1 MLVDTHI
8 HLADNT
14 YLEILDEIIE
24 EAKGRF
30 KSIIISGVDYK
41 TSLDAIRLA
50 ERYDF
55 LYASIGLHPQ
65 EVKKLENLDWI
76 KKLAKHEK
84 VIAIGEI
91 GLDYY
96 WDEQYKDFQ
105 KELFIKQIKIANELK
120 LPVIV
125 HSRSAHQ
132 DTFDILK
139 ENKTKG
145 ILHCYSGSLEL
156 AREYTKLGYYIGIG
170 GVVTFKN
177 AKTIKEVVS
186 EIDLKYLLTE
196 TDGPYLTPHPYRGKI
211 NRPIYIEYVIAE
223 IARLKGKTKQ
233 EVEEKIYN
241 NYLELFGGI
250 DEEI

>member
-8 HLADNT
+8 HLTDNA
-14 YLEILDEIIE
+14 YLDILDEVIE
-24 EAKGRF
+24 EARGRF
-30 KSIIISGVDYK
+30 KSIIVSGVDYK

-65 EVKKLENLDWI
+65 EVTKLENLDWI

>member
-1 MLVDTHI
+1 LLVDTHI
-8 HLADNT
+8 HLTDDA
-14 YLEILDEIIE
+14 YLDILDEVIE
-24 EAKGRF
+24 EARGRF

-65 EVKKLENLDWI
+65 EVKKLEDLDWI
-76 KKLAKHEK
+76 KELAKHEK

-120 LPVIV
+120 LPVVV

-139 ENKTKG
+139 MHKTKG
-145 ILHCYSGSLEL
+145 VLHCYSGSVEL

-186 EIDLKYLLTE
+186 DIDLKYLLTE
-196 TDGPYLTPHPYRGKI
+196 TDGPYLTPHPYRGKV
-211 NRPIYIEYVIAE
+211 NRPIYIEYVISE
-223 IARLKGKTKQ
+223 IARLKNKTKI

-241 NYLELFGGI
+241 NYLELFGGTN
-250 DEEI
+250 EEI

>member
-8 HLADNT
+8 HLTDDA
-14 YLEILDEIIE
+14 YLDILDEVIE
-24 EAKGRF
+24 EARGRF

-65 EVKKLENLDWI
+65 EVKKLEDLDWI
-76 KKLAKHEK
+76 KELAKHEK

-120 LPVIV
+120 LPVVV

-139 ENKTKG
+139 THKTKG
-145 ILHCYSGSLEL
+145 VLHCYSGSVEL

-186 EIDLKYLLTE
+186 DIDLKYLLTE
-196 TDGPYLTPHPYRGKI
+196 TDGPYLTPHPYRGKV
-211 NRPIYIEYVIAE
+211 NRPIYIEYVISE
-223 IARLKGKTKQ
+223 IARLKNKTKI
-233 EVEEKIYN
+233 EIEEKIYN
-241 NYLELFGGI
+241 NYLELFGGAN
-250 DEEI
+250 EEI

>member
-8 HLADNT
+8 HLADKE
-14 YLEILDEIIE
+14 YLEILDQVIE

-30 KSIIISGVDYK
+30 KSIIVSGIDYQ

-50 ERYDF
+50 EKYDF

-65 EVKKLENLDWI
+65 EVKGLEDLSWI
-76 KKLAKHEK
+76 SKLAKHEK

-96 WDEQYKDFQ
+96 WDEQYKEQQ
-105 KELFIKQIKIANELK
+105 KELFIKQIEIANELG

-139 ENKTKG
+139 EHKTKG
-145 ILHCYSGSLEL
+145 VLHCYSGSLEM
-156 AREYTKLGYYIGIG
+156 AKEYTKLGYYLGIG

-186 EIDLKYLLTE
+186 EVDLKYLLTE

-211 NRPIYIEYVIAE
+211 NRPIYIEYVISE
-223 IARLKGKTKQ
+223 IARLQDKTKQ
-233 EVEEKIYN
+233 EVEDKIYN
-241 NYLELFGGI
+241 NYLELFGGTS
-250 DEEI
+250 EEI